1 MKNYVLPSDLR
12 DSLMAYLRTQP
23 YGAVAEGMK
32 ALESLEEIK
41 EPKPKVTLADVTE
54 K

>member
-1 MKNYVLPSDLR
+1 MKNYVLPGDLR
-12 DSLMAYLRTQP
+12 ESLMAYLRGQP

-41 EPKPKVTLADVTE
+41 EPSPKLEAVAE
-54 K
+54 G